1 MNAIRAIKISVF
13 VLLATTA
20 ANSQSRNR
28 ILQWAE
34 IPISNSN
41 TIGAPGTQV
50 LAHVDSLE
58 IKDITAAGKSITMGG
73 SFAADDDWLTSLTI
87 RLKNVSDQS
96 FSSIQIDMILP
107 EIMPGGPLVSLCYG
121 CGGVGMGQTI
131 APGDEF
137 EMKVVFQQWVTDQ
150 IKSKSSL
157 SSITKAQIQNISV
170 KQADGKKLLSGCL
183 RTADHKDACPRTS
196 P

>member
-41 TIGAPGTQV
+41 TVGAAGTQV
-50 LAHVDSLE
+50 LSQIDSLE
-58 IKDITAAGKSITMGG
+58 IKDISAAGKSITIGQ

-121 CGGVGMGQTI
+121 CGGVGMGKGI

-137 EMKVVFQQWVTDQ
+137 EMKVVSQQWVTDQ
-150 IKSKSSL
+150 IKLKSSL

-183 RTADHKDACPRTS
+183 RTADHKNACPRTS